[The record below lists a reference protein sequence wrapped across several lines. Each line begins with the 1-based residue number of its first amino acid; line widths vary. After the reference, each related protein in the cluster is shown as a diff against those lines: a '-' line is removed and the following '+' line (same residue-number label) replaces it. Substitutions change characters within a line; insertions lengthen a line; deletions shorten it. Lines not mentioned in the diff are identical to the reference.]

1 MKTAMHSITFGI
13 TAVSA
18 IAEKRFVDYD
28 GNQCAAGEKALAV
41 SHAGGAAIDEECPL
55 ALGIVLVE
63 AGAAI
68 AKAAEVESDADG
80 KAITKATGVGNGS
93 TLDAASAAGDIIR
106 VKNI

>member
-1 MKTAMHSITFGI
+1 MKTAIHSMTFGI

-18 IAEKRFVDYD
+18 IATQRFVDYD
-28 GNQCAAGEKALAV
+28 GNPCAAGEKALAA
-41 SHAGGAAIDEECPL
+41 SHAGGAEIGEECPL

-68 AKAAEVESDADG
+68 AKGDDVESDANG
-80 KAITKATGVGNGS
+80 KAITQSAGVVNGAA
-93 TLDAASAAGDIIR
+93 LDAASADGDIIR